1 MAECRRHGAEFPGWM
16 PGTHCGGSHNPGT
29 VEKRDRLAGFP
40 SAKRPVRAS
49 RRSRTLLQSCRP
61 RREPAKVGRTVSG
74 GFHAID
80 NLAIGGSPRGAGDR
94 GGRARIQCYGHQWRD
109 ADPSGARWRRGS
121 RGDGDARDRRRQDPD
136 RGRRHHAR
144 AAPGREGHR
153 RPRQVGRAGAHRLAR
168 ALLPVRQSVHA
179 PGRGGFQRRR
189 AVCRRGQAQQGAP
202 ARHLQGLARERR
214 HRRRG
219 HRRAVLEFRR
229 AGSLARRP
237 MPHRAWP
244 LRGPSSLS

>member
-1 MAECRRHGAEFPGWM
+1 MIASPVFPRRNRRRADVPVLPSEARTCQSRSRGSGGIHANKNLGL
-16 PGTHCGGSHNPGT
+16 GGS
-29 VEKRDRLAGFP
+29 
-40 SAKRPVRAS
+40 S
-49 RRSRTLLQSCRP
+49 
-61 RREPAKVGRTVSG
+61 
-74 GFHAID
+74 
-80 NLAIGGSPRGAGDR
+80 RGAGDR
-94 GGRARIQCYGHQWRD
+94 GGRARIQCHGHQWRD
-109 ADPSGARWRRGS
+109 ADPSGARGRRGR
-121 RGDGDARDRRRQDPD
+121 RGDGDARDRWRQDPA

-168 ALLPVRQSVHA
+168 AFLPVGQSVHA

-189 AVCRRGQAQQGAP
+189 ALCRRGQAQQGAP

-229 AGSLARRP
+229 AGLSRRRP
-237 MPHRAWP
+237 KTRRAWR